1 MSTPEKKSGGTLFPI
16 IILVIIVL
24 LSSSGAAFMGWMYL
38 KNSRALTETNMKK
51 ETAEKEKQAVEEQLI
66 SLQAQYDLL
75 REIQNT
81 SIDSILALKNI
92 EIASLRMQNR
102 SGAGGGAARL
112 RSEITKLK
120 GELTDLRNQIEQ
132 LKKENA
138 ELTQAKFNLS
148 NELKNTRAANEKLTE
163 SNTELSRTV
172 EVARQLKIST
182 IESYP
187 IKVSKNGKEAIS
199 AKSKKVNKMESC
211 FTVFENDVV
220 EKGKKMAYLVVFDPQ
235 GKLIGE
241 ETDKVF
247 ETPGGK
253 ISYTTSKEFQFDGKK
268 KEMCMSFSDG
278 LKDLSKGTYNISV
291 YIETNKAATS
301 SFDLK

>member
-1 MSTPEKKSGGTLFPI
+1 MSTPEKKSGGSLLPI
-16 IILVIIVL
+16 IILVVIVL
-24 LSSSGAAFMGWMYL
+24 FSASGAGFMGWMYL
-38 KNSRALTETNMKK
+38 KNNKALSETKVQK
-51 ETAEKEKQAVEEQLI
+51 EAVEKEKQAVDEQLI

-75 REIQNT
+75 RELQNT
-81 SIDSILALKNI
+81 TIDSILGLKNA

-102 SGAGGGAARL
+102 TGSGGGSAKL
-112 RSEITKLK
+112 RSEINKLK

-148 NELKNTRAANEKLTE
+148 NELKNTQAANLKLTE
-163 SNTELSRTV
+163 TNTELNRTV
-172 EVARQLKIST
+172 DVAKQIKIST
-182 IESYP
+182 IQSYP
-187 IKVSKNGKEAIS
+187 IKMSKNGKEAIS
-199 AKSKKVNKMESC
+199 TKSKKVNKIESC

-241 ETDKVF
+241 NF
-247 ETPGGK
+247 ERVLDTPGGK

-268 KEMCMSFSDG
+268 KEMCMSFSDN
-278 LKDLSKGTYNISV
+278 LKDLTKGTYNISV

-301 SFDLK
+301 SFELK

>member
-1 MSTPEKKSGGTLFPI
+1 
-16 IILVIIVL
+16 
-24 LSSSGAAFMGWMYL
+24 
-38 KNSRALTETNMKK
+38 LTE
-51 ETAEKEKQAVEEQLI
+51 
-66 SLQAQYDLL
+66 
-75 REIQNT
+75 
-81 SIDSILALKNI
+81 
-92 EIASLRMQNR
+92 
-102 SGAGGGAARL
+102 
-112 RSEITKLK
+112 
-120 GELTDLRNQIEQ
+120 LRNQIEQ

-138 ELTQAKFNLS
+138 ELAQAKFNLS
-148 NELKNTRAANEKLTE
+148 NELKNTRAANDKLTE

-172 EVARQLKIST
+172 EVAKQLKIST

-199 AKSKKVNKMESC
+199 AKSKKVNKIESC

-220 EKGKKMAYLVVFDPQ
+220 EKGKRTAYLVVFDPQ

-241 ETDKVF
+241 QTDKVLD
-247 ETPGGK
+247 TPGGK
-253 ISYTTSKEFQFDGKK
+253 IPYTTSKEFQFDGKK

-301 SFDLK
+301 AFDLK